1 MKLQITILHCALFG
15 LVLGRLEPPPPDYRN
30 DLNSSYAIFNA
41 TDPKDWL
48 RPDFA
53 DDTPPPED
61 PDEKI
66 WRKAVCRGQKL
77 LKAMTLDEIDSSVL
91 LSWPYTQ
98 SPWDGPMYNELIKWG
113 YKDEEADHF
122 RNQWLCN
129 FNYLHKS
136 RRALEAMGVDWRSTA
151 QGGDNEC
158 FSLYHHN
165 GRSVKLD
172 KDGKKPIIKEQ
183 RYDADGREYR
193 VRYSLFHRVLPPFAS
208 VARQVSK
215 DMDRLI
221 TYQAF
226 PII

>member
-1 MKLQITILHCALFG
+1 MKLQITVLLYALFG

-30 DLNSSYAIFNA
+30 DLNFSYAIFNA
-41 TDPKDWL
+41 TYAKDWL

-91 LSWPYTQ
+91 LSWPYAQ
-98 SPWDGPMYNELIKWG
+98 SPWDGPMYDELKKWG
-113 YKDEEADHF
+113 YKDDEHDHG
-122 RNQWLCN
+122 QSQQLCN
-129 FNYLHKS
+129 FNYLQKA
-136 RRALEAMGVDWRSTA
+136 RRGLEAMGVDWRSVA

-158 FSLYHHN
+158 FALFHYN
-165 GRSVKLD
+165 GQSVKLD
-172 KDGKKPIIKEQ
+172 RNGDKPVVKEQ

-193 VRYSLFHRVLPPFAS
+193 VRHSLLHQVLPALAP
-208 VARQVSK
+208 VARQVSTN
-215 DMDRLI
+215 MDSLI
-221 TYQAF
+221 T
-226 PII
+226 